1 MENNLPLKDQMNM
14 PSPSNLKH
22 SGLWRRAAA
31 ATFDAGLG
39 LTISIGIVFVL
50 GLALGSKGYFIGLA
64 TSLSLWLMYCAGLE
78 SSDLQ
83 STLGGR
89 IFALKVTNADGERMS
104 FWRAALRQVVRL
116 LPVVFIL
123 SAIESNVDWLIL
135 ATMTVAPGAFML
147 AIFNA
152 KRQAAFD
159 LVAKTLVYVR

>member
-1 MENNLPLKDQMNM
+1 MAKTTMTTNTDLN
-14 PSPSNLKH
+14 H

-39 LTISIGIVFVL
+39 LTISIGIVFTL

-64 TSLSLWLMYCAGLE
+64 TSLTLWLMYSAGLE

-89 IFALKVTNADGERMS
+89 IFALKVTDAGGNRMS
-104 FWRAALRQVVRL
+104 FWRAVLRQVFRL

-123 SAIESNVDWLIL
+123 AAIELGENWLTAATLIVSPIVFLL
-135 ATMTVAPGAFML
+135 AL
-147 AIFNA
+147 FNA
-152 KRQAAFD
+152 KRQALFD
-159 LVAKTLVYVR
+159 IVAKTLVSVR